1 MALAAVVAAVETHLA
16 AHWSRCPVRGFAD
29 AEQTPPD
36 DATAFIAIQYPFSQ
50 TDQITIGAPG
60 ANVFREEG
68 GVRLVLNIPRD
79 KNGRADALP
88 WADELAALFRGK
100 HFPASGAMLGM
111 TTHAP
116 SSPVIDDATDDG
128 GYLLLSIV
136 VPYQAD
142 VLG

>member
-1 MALAAVVAAVETHLA
+1 MALATVVAAVEAHLA
-16 AHWSRCPVRGFAD
+16 AHWSRCPVRGFASVD
-29 AEQTPPD
+29 GDPPED
-36 DATAFIAIQYPFSQ
+36 GEAFLAVQYPFAR

-60 ANVFREEG
+60 FNVFREEG
-68 GVRLVLNIPRD
+68 GVWLVLNMPRD
-79 KNGRADALP
+79 VNGRGNALA
-88 WADELAALFRGK
+88 WADELGALFRGK
-100 HFPASGAMLGM
+100 HFPAAGAMLGL

-128 GYLLLSIV
+128 SYLVLSIV